1 MSRTLDI
8 FLAPAAAAA
17 LNLVILLASL
27 QVSTLTS
34 SVNYFGMFPL
44 NLYHAFNNSSSYKQG
59 TVVRLAGSGAE
70 ENRNTA
76 YPLRAGFAQPSGL
89 ALSTWSGEPELYIA
103 DAESSSVRK
112 FNLKNGAVKAVVGG
126 ARDPM
131 VNMKQFSPLH
141 CSTICPVFCSSPK
154 HIFLIKYTV
163 VVVFHTCCG

>member
-1 MSRTLDI
+1 
-8 FLAPAAAAA
+8 
-17 LNLVILLASL
+17 
-27 QVSTLTS
+27 
-34 SVNYFGMFPL
+34 MFPS
-44 NLYHAFNNSSSYKQG
+44 NLYRAFNNSSSYKQG

-112 FNLKNGAVKAVVGG
+112 FNLKNGAVKGVVGG

-131 VNMKQFSPLH
+131 VNMKQFLLFIVAPSVLS
-141 CSTICPVFCSSPK
+141 STVVINMS
-154 HIFLIKYTV
+154 FLYSI